1 MNAAALFVRPIL
13 GFVADRYLGPL
24 NCLVPAVALCSLLL
38 YCWIA
43 VKNAAGLYAFAVF
56 YGIASAAAMGL
67 FTGTVPSLTKDLSR
81 VGTRVGM
88 VFTLMSLAPLTGQS
102 VAGALIQKNHG
113 NYLSA
118 QLWGGS
124 SMLLSTVALLSAR
137 LWTTGWNL
145 KAKV

>member
-13 GFVADRYLGPL
+13 GLVADRHLGPL
-24 NCLVPAVALCSLLL
+24 NCLIPAVALCAVLL

-43 VKNAAGLYAFAVF
+43 VKKAASLYAFAVF

-88 VFTLMSLAPLTGQS
+88 VFTLMSLGPLTGQS
-102 VAGALIQKNHG
+102 VAGALIQRDHG

-118 QLWGGS
+118 QVWGGS
-124 SMLLSTVALLSAR
+124 SMLLGTVALLSAR
-137 LWTTGWNL
+137 LWTTGWHL
-145 KAKV
+145 KAKL